1 MDYTLLHADTGILLL
16 LTVKTNNFTSEKVRL
31 TSGKLQKMPFL
42 GIQSYHLRSAKIV
55 PFLRNLDF
63 CTQNL
68 VSDGN
73 LGKPPPQKTV
83 KFGKVFQN
91 VGGWGG

>member
-42 GIQSYHLRSAKIV
+42 GIQSYHLRSAQTM
-55 PFLRNLDF
+55 PP
-63 CTQNL
+63 
-68 VSDGN
+68 
-73 LGKPPPQKTV
+73 LGEKTIIAPRCS
-83 KFGKVFQN
+83 KKV
-91 VGGWGG
+91 